1 VGELLAEGMIRAAVK
16 SDVQAAR
23 ELADRTEGKASQH
36 LEATGD
42 DGGPVEAT
50 SAIEKLG
57 C

>member
-1 VGELLAEGMIRAAVK
+1 MIRAAVK